1 MELLDVTALR
11 NRKDVT
17 LAWKADQDKVFPRSF
32 HEVSSIKELG
42 QIVRFLGHILDI
54 PVSIGHGVV
63 KSHR

>member
-17 LAWKADQDKVFPRSF
+17 LAWKADQEKQGFSSFVPR
-32 HEVSSIKELG
+32 SIKELG

-54 PVSIGHGVV
+54 LASIGHGVV